1 MHDPKDWWL
10 IPFHFFTDIF
20 SLCRELQLVLQSR
33 VKTEPG
39 WARWVK
45 ESSHEISTLSHLS
58 ISDFVQQV
66 QKFSFDSEIV
76 LSYLHSF
83 ISISRK
89 LNLILMQLVIMN
101 WCSVFVLNTRCP
113 VMTNTLSHF
122 VYTRAST
129 FSAGFSKPGS
139 SGLPPWPRI
148 SRPHR
153 PAHHQAKGLCPQHC
167 HFQLYLS
174 LSCSTWCDH
183 FKSDRGIGSHRWGDG
198 RRLRDPKQVQDKKLP
213 RTGSI
218 FIHLPTAR
226 SSLWE
231 KKQYIAIVKWFQII
245 WICPSRMCTKP
256 RRTPSAALVCCADQ
270 IGLLTCRS
278 LIMLSA
284 RWGSIFW
291 LWHHHRHHDSHHQ
304 PVIMIIRWFT

>member
-1 MHDPKDWWL
+1 
-10 IPFHFFTDIF
+10 
-20 SLCRELQLVLQSR
+20 
-33 VKTEPG
+33 
-39 WARWVK
+39 
-45 ESSHEISTLSHLS
+45 
-58 ISDFVQQV
+58 
-66 QKFSFDSEIV
+66 
-76 LSYLHSF
+76 
-83 ISISRK
+83 
-89 LNLILMQLVIMN
+89 MN
-101 WCSVFVLNTRCP
+101 WSSAFVLNTRCP
-113 VMTNTLSHF
+113 VMRHSHK
-122 VYTRAST
+122 YL
-129 FSAGFSKPGS
+129 KP
-139 SGLPPWPRI
+139 LCLYPRI
-148 SRPHR
+148 NFFGRFLKTWFQWIAPLASNISPSSTSSSSSKRFMSTALPF
-153 PAHHQAKGLCPQHC
+153 PAL
-167 HFQLYLS
+167 LVTVS
-174 LSCSTWCDH
+174 WCDH

-231 KKQYIAIVKWFQII
+231 NKQNIAIVKWFQIG
-245 WICPSRMCTKP
+245 WIFPSRMCTKP